1 LSIASPIALASHAQ
15 PLARSG
21 PYSREAALAV
31 LTVHIVNGILVLA
44 LSLVAGIWGAIAWW
58 RRQPTVVFWYVLR
71 ALQVVV
77 VLQVAFGS
85 ILLLSGRNATTG
97 LHYLYGVL
105 PLLVS
110 LLAEALRAGIAE
122 RELEGLDFDS
132 LPADRRRA
140 IALAITRRE
149 TGAMAVAALVIFLLA
164 LRAVGT
170 AG

>member
-1 LSIASPIALASHAQ
+1 
-15 PLARSG
+15 
-21 PYSREAALAV
+21 V
-31 LTVHIVNGILVLA
+31 VTVHVVNGILVLA
-44 LSLVAGIWGAIAWW
+44 LSLVAGAWGSWAWI
-58 RRQPTVVFWYVLR
+58 RREPTVVFWYLLR
-71 ALQVVV
+71 AMQVAV

-85 ILLLSGRNATTG
+85 ILLLAGRSAPSG

-110 LLAEALRAGIAE
+110 LLAEGLRAGISE

-140 IALAITRRE
+140 VALAIVRRE
-149 TGAMAVAALVIFLLA
+149 TGAMAVSALVVFLLA

>member
-1 LSIASPIALASHAQ
+1 
-15 PLARSG
+15 
-21 PYSREAALAV
+21 V
-31 LTVHIVNGILVLA
+31 LTVHLVTGVLVLA
-44 LSLVAGIWGAIAWW
+44 LSLIAGVWGGVAWV
-58 RRQPTVVFWYVLR
+58 RSVPTVGFWYALR
-71 ALQVVV
+71 AMQAVV

-85 ILLLSGRNATTG
+85 ILLLIGRNAPTG

-110 LLAEALRAGIAE
+110 LLAEGLRAGISE

-140 IALAITRRE
+140 IALAIVRRE
-149 TGAMAVAALVIFLLA
+149 TGAMAVAALVIFFLA

-170 AG
+170 AS

>member
-1 LSIASPIALASHAQ
+1 MLD
-15 PLARSG
+15 
-21 PYSREAALAV
+21 
-31 LTVHIVNGILVLA
+31 VHIATGITVLV
-44 LSLVAGIWGAIAWW
+44 LSLVAGVWGAVAWFL
-58 RRQPTVVFWYVLR
+58 RRPTVGFWYALR
-71 ALQVVV
+71 ALQVVI

-85 ILLLSGRNATTG
+85 ILLLSGRNADTG

-105 PLLVS
+105 PLLIS
-110 LLAEALRAGIAE
+110 LGAEALRVGIAE
-122 RELEGLDFDS
+122 RELEGIDFDA

>member
-1 LSIASPIALASHAQ
+1 
-15 PLARSG
+15 
-21 PYSREAALAV
+21 V
-31 LTVHIVNGILVLA
+31 LDVHIANGILLLG
-44 LSLVAGIWGAIAWW
+44 LSLVAGVWGGVAWI
-58 RRQPTVVFWYVLR
+58 RHRPAVGFWYVLR
-71 ALQVVV
+71 AMQVSA
-77 VLQVAFGS
+77 VLQAAFGS
-85 ILLLSGRNATTG
+85 ILLLSGRNAPSG

-110 LLAEALRAGIAE
+110 LLAEGLRVGIAD

-149 TGAMAVAALVIFLLA
+149 TGAMAVSALVIFFLA

-170 AG
+170 SGY

>member
-1 LSIASPIALASHAQ
+1 M
-15 PLARSG
+15 
-21 PYSREAALAV
+21 
-31 LTVHIVNGILVLA
+31 LTVHVVSGILVLA
-44 LSLVAGIWGAIAWW
+44 LSLVAGIWGGIAWF
-58 RRQPTVVFWYVLR
+58 RRQPTVAFWYLLR

-85 ILLLSGRNATTG
+85 ILLLIGRNSPTG

-110 LLAEALRAGIAE
+110 LLAEALRAGIAD

-132 LPADRRRA
+132 LPADRRRT
-140 IALAITRRE
+140 IALAIVRRE
-149 TGAMAVAALVIFLLA
+149 TGAMAVAAFVIFLLA